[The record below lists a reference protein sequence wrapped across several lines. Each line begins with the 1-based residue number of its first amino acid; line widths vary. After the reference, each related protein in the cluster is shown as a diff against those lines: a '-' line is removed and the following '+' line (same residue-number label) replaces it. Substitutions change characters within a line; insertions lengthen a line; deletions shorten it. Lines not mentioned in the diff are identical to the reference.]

1 MTALTQDRNTSRR
14 DGNQVEPPV
23 AAATRIW
30 GGSIVC
36 INAGGYAVPGAT
48 ATTLKAVGVAEDRAD
63 NSAGVAGAIRVRC
76 RKGPHRF
83 ANSAAADAIAL
94 SVSSSRIPCPPCS
107 LFNLRRP
114 GRHPLRPV
122 PGPARR
128 AAAGTTGAARPR

>member
-1 MTALTQDRNTSRR
+1 MTALTQDRNTGRR
-14 DGNQVEPPV
+14 DGKQVEPPV

-36 INAGGYAVPGAT
+36 INAAGYAVPGAT
-48 ATTLKAVGVAEDRAD
+48 ATTLKAVGVSEERAD

-94 SVSSSRIPCPPCS
+94 TDVGSDCYIVDDQTVAKTNGTNTRSV
-107 LFNLRRP
+107 
-114 GRHPLRPV
+114 
-122 PGPARR
+122 
-128 AAAGTTGAARPR
+128 AGKVFDVDADGVWVNFS

>member
-1 MTALTQDRNTSRR
+1 MTALSQDRNTLRR
-14 DGNQVEPPV
+14 DGQQMEPPV
-23 AAATRIW
+23 AGNTRIY

-94 SVSSSRIPCPPCS
+94 TDVGSDCYIVDDQTVAKTNGTNTRSV
-107 LFNLRRP
+107 
-114 GRHPLRPV
+114 
-122 PGPARR
+122 
-128 AAAGTTGAARPR
+128 AGKVFDVDADGVWVDFR

>member
-1 MTALTQDRNTSRR
+1 M
-14 DGNQVEPPV
+14 

-48 ATTLKAVGVAEDRAD
+48 STTLKAVGVAEGRAD

-83 ANSAAADAIAL
+83 ANSAEADAIAL
-94 SVSSSRIPCPPCS
+94 TDVGSDCYIVDDQTVAKTNGTNTRSV
-107 LFNLRRP
+107 
-114 GRHPLRPV
+114 
-122 PGPARR
+122 
-128 AAAGTTGAARPR
+128 AGKVFDVDADGVWVDFR